1 MSEQKIILYGAF
13 DRYNYGDILIP
24 IILGKYLEENGITN
38 IEYCSI
44 RNADLTSMG
53 GFKCKR
59 LNLGEIPTNS
69 SIIVSGGEVVNV
81 DWTSITSYFMGWFGN
96 RFIRVSRLIFPRSWV
111 NSICMKIMDG
121 QFKFPFLI
129 EKESICKSTHI
140 LYYGVGGVSIK
151 SSDQLIKTT
160 LVEADLI
167 SVRDKNANHILKS
180 TWGIDNQ
187 LTPDIANAVSK
198 FYPKD
203 ELLESTSKNTKAFI
217 LKNEGTYFCFQMAQ
231 QYTHGELSTIID
243 SLSKLILEGVP
254 IALLPL
260 GIVSGHEDDKI
271 LEQIYER
278 LSSEKV
284 FILRDI
290 HLIDSVS
297 LIAHSKVFT
306 GTSLHGNITAMSYAV
321 PHFPLNKNIPK
332 LISYIKQ
339 WDISA
344 VEACP
349 DYSQIHEFYEKST
362 EMDVETLK
370 VNRDTLIFHIEQNV
384 GKVCQIISS
393 ES

>member
-203 ELLESTSKNTKAFI
+203 E
-217 LKNEGTYFCFQMAQ
+217 
-231 QYTHGELSTIID
+231 
-243 SLSKLILEGVP
+243 
-254 IALLPL
+254 
-260 GIVSGHEDDKI
+260 
-271 LEQIYER
+271 
-278 LSSEKV
+278 
-284 FILRDI
+284 
-290 HLIDSVS
+290 
-297 LIAHSKVFT
+297 
-306 GTSLHGNITAMSYAV
+306 
-321 PHFPLNKNIPK
+321 
-332 LISYIKQ
+332 
-339 WDISA
+339 
-344 VEACP
+344 
-349 DYSQIHEFYEKST
+349 
-362 EMDVETLK
+362 
-370 VNRDTLIFHIEQNV
+370 
-384 GKVCQIISS
+384 
-393 ES
+393 